1 MMGDTLVVRG
11 GSPAKVAELLK
22 AIKQGNFS
30 NLVFEG
36 GHSDNRIVN
45 ATIDLFRHLFRQGR
59 HVCLMTILNNDG
71 DGQTAVILQAAMAL
85 ESVSE
90 ISLHGGVNY
99 YGDSPTPVLPVIL
112 AISTGMKYNCHL
124 KTVRLSYIDLSSD
137 HAAALGDGLSVSQHL
152 ECLDME
158 YLSFLAAMNQLY

>member
-90 ISLHGGVNY
+90 ISLHGSRDY
-99 YGDSPTPVLPVIL
+99 DYGDSATPVLPVIL
-112 AISTGMKYNCHL
+112 AISSGMKNNFHL
-124 KTVRLSYIDLSSD
+124 KTVRLSYMDLSTCFQ
-137 HAAALGDGLSVSQHL
+137 AITQQH
-152 ECLDME
+152 
-158 YLSFLAAMNQLY
+158 